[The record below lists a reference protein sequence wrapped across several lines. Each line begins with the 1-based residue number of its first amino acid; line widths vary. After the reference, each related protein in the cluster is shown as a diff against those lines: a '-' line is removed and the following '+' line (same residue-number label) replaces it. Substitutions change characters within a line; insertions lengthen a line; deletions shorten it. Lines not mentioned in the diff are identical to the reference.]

1 MGCCGSKCHYVSS
14 KSKSIDSFVSHNSS
28 SNAQQIINRY
38 ILEDCSIR
46 HKHGSNINEEKQL
59 RIQRIEII
67 CMGCFLYKNRSAIRN
82 GNVEI
87 LVRDKTIN
95 NTKVRPDLIF
105 KRNERIFHVEIDE
118 NSHSGYDKEKE
129 INRYEIIKDYCQDK
143 YNSYTL
149 IRFNPNVYGKLDT
162 VDMKLNIATQF
173 NNLLNNI
180 DGLIAFEKQ
189 K

>member
-87 LVRDKTIN
+87 
-95 NTKVRPDLIF
+95 
-105 KRNERIFHVEIDE
+105 DE